1 MSSRNSTPETL
12 KKIKNNS
19 KNSEIENLKQ
29 NLLSNKNNY
38 QTAKKNIILDSKLN
52 IFSPKKTKINKYDL
66 TTKPLIYFSTNIT
79 SKEGTK
85 NLSYSIQSSENIF
98 FGESKP
104 SLTSLESKNEMA
116 NYNNVLKNNGVDP
129 NKIEE
134 KNLLVPISKKNDEKF
149 KLLKIQKLK
158 KKFPPFQSAKRFEE
172 EEKKNFKKYLEEE
185 EKYSILK
192 KKKIIYSTKK
202 ELFVFVSL
210 FNDKGEEKKFPLF
223 KDSDIGI
230 SHYWQA
236 KIVDSQID
244 EDYETDEEQKNVARY
259 YCIKELKEAFQV
271 LFNKGNKIVQNTKFL
286 D

>member
-1 MSSRNSTPETL
+1 M
-12 KKIKNNS
+12 KK
-19 KNSEIENLKQ
+19 
-29 NLLSNKNNY
+29 
-38 QTAKKNIILDSKLN
+38 D
-52 IFSPKKTKINKYDL
+52 
-66 TTKPLIYFSTNIT
+66 
-79 SKEGTK
+79 
-85 NLSYSIQSSENIF
+85 
-98 FGESKP
+98 
-104 SLTSLESKNEMA
+104 
-116 NYNNVLKNNGVDP
+116 
-129 NKIEE
+129 
-134 KNLLVPISKKNDEKF
+134 
-149 KLLKIQKLK
+149 LK
-158 KKFPPFQSAKRFEE
+158 KKK
-172 EEKKNFKKYLEEE
+172 KKNFKKYLEEE

-192 KKKIIYSTKK
+192 KKKIVYSTKK
-202 ELFVFVSL
+202 DIFVFASL